1 MMRNPMSTL
10 RIPGRMEGLPMRFG
24 MLSVRLAALGFVLAL
39 NGCATYSSSFT
50 KIEHQLEG
58 QQYDEALKTIEEKSK
73 DKNDRVLYL
82 LNKGMVLRMK
92 RDFVASN
99 ESLEAAKQEMER
111 LYAASVSENALSFVV
126 NDATVSYAGDDYEQV
141 LVHLYMALN
150 YLELGQRDEARVEA
164 LQVDV
169 KLREIGEKLPASKFT
184 EDALSRYLTGMI
196 YEELG
201 EWSDAMI
208 AYRKAYEAYKK
219 YQDNFSVPM
228 PAMLKFDLV
237 RLAQREGLTDDLE
250 QYQKEFDIAPTKKKP
265 AGDES
270 EGELVFVLNN
280 GLAPIKREEVIGTWA
295 PGPSVVVDTSKRPR
309 RLLPPKPAAQA
320 ISESTAPPILVNIA
334 LPYYESRPNK
344 ITSAR
349 ISVSGKQANT
359 EMMENVDAIARASLK
374 SRMPAIT
381 ARAVA
386 RAISKGVIQESVD
399 KSGQRGDDAAAAKL
413 IGSLLVRVAAVATE
427 RADTRSWLTLP
438 ANVQLA
444 RLSLP
449 PGTYDVTVD
458 LLGNNDQIV
467 ATRVFPQV
475 AIRKERKTYLTQ
487 HSMP

>member
-1 MMRNPMSTL
+1 MESLPVC
-10 RIPGRMEGLPMRFG
+10 IGRLF
-24 MLSVRLAALGFVLAL
+24 VRLAALACVLAL
-39 NGCATYSSSFT
+39 NGCATYSNSFAL
-50 KIEHQLEG
+50 IEHQLAG
-58 QQYDEALKTIEEKSK
+58 QQYDEALKTIEDHSK
-73 DKNDRVLYL
+73 DKKDRVLYL

-92 RDFVASN
+92 RDFTASN

-111 LYAASVSENALSFVV
+111 LYAASVSENALSIVV
-126 NDATVSYAGDDYEQV
+126 NDTTVSYAGDDYEQV

-150 YLELGQRDEARVEA
+150 YLELGERYEARVEA
-164 LQVDV
+164 LQVDA
-169 KLREIGEKLPASKFT
+169 KLHEIGENIPANKFT

-219 YQDNFSVPM
+219 YQENFSVPM
-228 PAMLKFDLV
+228 PAMLKLDLV
-237 RLAQREGLTDDLE
+237 RLAQREGLTDELA
-250 QYQKEFDIAPTKKKP
+250 QYRKEFDIAPEKNTAPENKKKKRKAVKTEAIKTEP
-265 AGDES
+265 
-270 EGELVFVLNN
+270 EGELVFILNN

-295 PGPSVVVDTSKRPR
+295 PPPSVVVEASKRPR
-309 RLLPPKPAAQA
+309 RGLPPRSVPRAF
-320 ISESTAPPILVNIA
+320 SESTAPPILVNVA
-334 LPYYESRPNK
+334 LPYYESRPNR
-344 ITSAR
+344 IASAR

-359 EMMENVDAIARASLK
+359 QMMEDIDAIARASLK

-399 KSGQRGDDAAAAKL
+399 RAGQQRDDAAVKL

-444 RLSLP
+444 RLPLP
-449 PGTYDVTVD
+449 PGSYDVTVE
-458 LLGNNDQIV
+458 LLGNDGQV
-467 ATRVFPQV
+467 LETKVFPQV
-475 AIRKERKTYLTQ
+475 AIRNERKTYLTQ